1 MRQYPRTL
9 LTIITA
15 WVLFSGS
22 RLAPAKPDTPAV
34 AQAFGRTRPAVE
46 LQPDGLYI
54 GEAEEFQSEQ
64 PTQPGWKAQRWGEN
78 YYAATLANSF
88 LSRKAFLGAPEQCE
102 EAIAST
108 DPLNLADVVQRHT
121 ARFFFRNTSSFPVKL
136 RGGPNKASDRCCQQI
151 FFTGFTDLHTN
162 AGTLNNS
169 DHGELTNYGE
179 LTNTGALT
187 NAGTL
192 TNNGILNTFSG
203 TFINNGTI
211 NGGGTVL
218 GHINDSGTMSPGT
231 MSPGNYAD
239 VVTIDG
245 NWIKTGGSKEVDLG
259 GLFSGGGDKSL
270 TEFDWI
276 DVTGNVELAGL
287 LDVQLIA
294 TGSNDVAGLT
304 VMASLAKDMDWQ
316 NRPIS
321 CVPYRLADGA
331 WQPWCSDESHPSF
344 AEFKYLEAQFY
355 ATEYEEQKQL
365 LQKVYEQEGVDV
377 FVASLTV
384 SQNDETKELISYC
397 SWSQTVD
404 SLLPVAKL
412 VAFVE
417 FSGDERNM
425 LGTASWS
432 DVVKSFGH
440 LMEKQEGMFPIRYR
454 VREFPDVELVKRLCK
469 PV

>member
-1 MRQYPRTL
+1 M
-9 LTIITA
+9 
-15 WVLFSGS
+15 
-22 RLAPAKPDTPAV
+22 
-34 AQAFGRTRPAVE
+34 
-46 LQPDGLYI
+46 
-54 GEAEEFQSEQ
+54 
-64 PTQPGWKAQRWGEN
+64 
-78 YYAATLANSF
+78 
-88 LSRKAFLGAPEQCE
+88 
-102 EAIAST
+102 
-108 DPLNLADVVQRHT
+108 
-121 ARFFFRNTSSFPVKL
+121 
-136 RGGPNKASDRCCQQI
+136 
-151 FFTGFTDLHTN
+151 
-162 AGTLNNS
+162 
-169 DHGELTNYGE
+169 
-179 LTNTGALT
+179 
-187 NAGTL
+187 
-192 TNNGILNTFSG
+192 GILD
-203 TFINNGTI
+203 
-211 NGGGTVL
+211 TVL
-218 GHINDSGTMSPGT
+218 GKPTQDKFAKAIMSRIRDAGETRELVYDKEQFCIKADQHMAFLNNLFREYSELGRNERDAVIDNAVRGWFVDQQNLPEEFDDAKTDILPIVRCLSYFSNAKLHVHGLSDKEPQIAFHEIGEHLGVGLVYDLPTSMRSILPGDLDDWGVTFYEALEVASRNLRDIEMSQVAKIGDGTYAIATGDSYDASRMLILEDHP
-231 MSPGNYAD
+231 
-239 VVTIDG
+239 IF
-245 NWIKTGGSKEVDLG
+245 EVD
-259 GLFSGGGDKSL
+259 GDYIAMP
-270 TEFDWI
+270 TNRD
-276 DVTGNVELAGL
+276 
-287 LDVQLIA
+287 QLIV

-331 WQPWCSDESHPSF
+331 WQPWCPDESHPSF